1 MRKERN
7 KKQLSK
13 EFVRK
18 WLMENGFQGL
28 EGQQVPEMTDA
39 YCESV
44 SERYIELYEKI
55 VGEKFVKADAAD
67 LTTRIEK
74 NITEYLKL

>member
-1 MRKERN
+1 
-7 KKQLSK
+7 
-13 EFVRK
+13 
-18 WLMENGFQGL
+18 
-28 EGQQVPEMTDA
+28 
-39 YCESV
+39 
-44 SERYIELYEKI
+44 